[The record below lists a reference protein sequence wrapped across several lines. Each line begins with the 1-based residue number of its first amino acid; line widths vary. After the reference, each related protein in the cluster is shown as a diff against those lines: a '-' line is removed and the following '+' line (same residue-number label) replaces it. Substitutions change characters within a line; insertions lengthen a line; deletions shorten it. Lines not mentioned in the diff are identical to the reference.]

1 MAIQELYV
9 VYEHRMY
16 LKEYKYLILTF
27 HQQSNQ
33 TKF

>member
-1 MAIQELYV
+1 MAIQEFYV
-9 VYEHRMY
+9 VYEHIIY

-33 TKF
+33 TQF